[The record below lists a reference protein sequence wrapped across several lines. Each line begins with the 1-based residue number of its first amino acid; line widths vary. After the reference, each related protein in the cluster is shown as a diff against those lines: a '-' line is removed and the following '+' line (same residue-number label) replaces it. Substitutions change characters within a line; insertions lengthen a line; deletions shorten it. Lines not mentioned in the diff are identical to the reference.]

1 MDKKSL
7 ETAVGYA
14 WDDLGTAAVLVKM
27 AAQEYVDA
35 AQETLAAFDDVQRQL
50 TTIFMQNL
58 SLEQASRLMA
68 ELRKQPAG
76 QMTVAFAQD
85 TQLQVKLKSANE
97 AKVAYRDATQAWEEA
112 VDAAED
118 AGCER
123 TARFS
128 APDEV
133 VPADQA
139 IEAEAKI
146 TDKLNDLRAAI
157 EKGAQHVDT
166 IVQAAQS
173 APAAVVPSPV
183 APSVAAPVDPEV
195 ESAEDMLN
203 GMTDNATA
211 PAAEPTATQSVAPV
225 AVDEPPVPAQPVEPQ
240 GPQPVNTAPEVPPVA
255 SSAEPAPQKPIP
267 TSGVGLELVDAM
279 ISMSDAGRALNDFAG
294 DDAEA
299 YQTLMGNIRRAV
311 EDLGAAL
318 AAYRQEETDPD
329 TSLIENAEKLHG
341 MFSGMLEVEAL
352 GERARAENR
361 ALDEAADAYNAANDV
376 SDSNGR
382 IRAQSNYRM
391 AHERLARTFAELKAV
406 DGMGMDA
413 DFLDAVASAVDNG
426 GRNLAMMANR
436 THVAVT
442 AREGIEAHDAAWGAK
457 PASAGLAGLT
467 SHIKPVVIGVAALLV
482 IVAGVWI
489 GSGSSN
495 SDPIAAP
502 APVVAPPAP
511 IAPPTVPAPAVPVVP
526 VPAPVATP
534 RVVAPAVPAALAAPV
549 AHVAPVAPAPVVAKP
564 AVAPTVHRPP
574 VVHHVDN
581 LAREQAQLNA
591 ANAKLDAWAQQHDH
605 QP

>member
-97 AKVAYRDATQAWEEA
+97 AKVAYRDATQAWEKA

-133 VPADQA
+133 VLADQA

-173 APAAVVPSPV
+173 APAATVVPSNVPAAAVVPSPV
-183 APSVAAPVDPEV
+183 APSVAAPGDPEV

-203 GMTDNATA
+203 GMTDNGTT
-211 PAAEPTATQSVAPV
+211 PAAAPVAEPSVAPV
-225 AVDEPPVPAQPVEPQ
+225 AAVEESVAVQPVEPP
-240 GPQPVNTAPEVPPVA
+240 PQT
-255 SSAEPAPQKPIP
+255 SLP

-329 TSLIENAEKLHG
+329 ASLIENAEKLRG

-352 GERARAENR
+352 GERARAEYR

-467 SHIKPVVIGVAALLV
+467 SYIKPVVIGVAALLV

-495 SDPIAAP
+495 SDPVAAP
-502 APVVAPPAP
+502 APVVAAPAP

>member
-1 MDKKSL
+1 MDKKAL
-7 ETAVGYA
+7 ETSVSYA
-14 WDDLGTAAVLVKM
+14 WDDLGEAAVHVKVASKEYVQ
-27 AAQEYVDA
+27 AAQK
-35 AQETLAAFDDVQRQL
+35 TLNAFDDVVSQ
-50 TTIFMQNL
+50 FMSIAVHEL
-58 SLEQASRLMA
+58 DPEQAGFVMA

-76 QMTVAFAQD
+76 KLTLAFAHD
-85 TQLQVKLKSANE
+85 TKLQVQLKTTNDM
-97 AKVAYRDATQAWEEA
+97 KQTYRNARHAWRQA
-112 VDAAED
+112 VDAAEA
-118 AGCER
+118 AGCEP
-123 TARFS
+123 TDRFS
-128 APDEV
+128 QPDEV
-133 VPADQA
+133 VEADLA
-139 IEAEAKI
+139 IEAEAQI
-146 TDKLNDLRAAI
+146 TEKLDALRTRI
-157 EKGAQHVDT
+157 EQGAKHVDT

-183 APSVAAPVDPEV
+183 APSVAAPMDPEV

-211 PAAEPTATQSVAPV
+211 PGAEPTATQSVAPV
-225 AVDEPPVPAQPVEPQ
+225 AVVEPPVLAQPVAPQ
-240 GPQPVNTAPEVPPVA
+240 GPQLVDTAPEVPPVA
-255 SSAEPAPQKPIP
+255 SSAEPAPQKIIP

-279 ISMSDAGRALNDFAG
+279 ISMSDAGGALNDFAG
-294 DDAEA
+294 DDAKA
-299 YQTLMGNIRRAV
+299 YQTLMGNIRRAL

-391 AHERLARTFAELKAV
+391 AHERLARTFAEMKAV

-442 AREGIEAHDAAWGAK
+442 AGEGIEAHDAAWGAK

-467 SHIKPVVIGVAALLV
+467 SYIKPVVIGVAALLV

-495 SDPIAAP
+495 SDPVATP
-502 APVVAPPAP
+502 APVVAAPAP
-511 IAPPTVPAPAVPVVP
+511 IAPPTVQAPAVPVVP

-534 RVVAPAVPAALAAPV
+534 RVVAPAVPAAPT
-549 AHVAPVAPAPVVAKP
+549 APAPVVVKP
-564 AVAPTVHRPP
+564 AVAPTMLRPP
-574 VVHHVDN
+574 VVRHVDA